1 MTGLHRVGSLAKLRS
16 GVPMKALVEG
26 RAIAVFAL
34 GDDVIATNG
43 RCPHAKGPLHEG
55 EIEGEKLICPWHG
68 WTYNLRTG
76 ACDEDPDLTLERFEV
91 SIEGDDI
98 MVRL

>member
-1 MTGLHRVGSLAKLRS
+1 
-16 GVPMKALVEG
+16 MKATVEG
-26 RAIAVFAL
+26 QAVAVFAL

-55 EIEGEKLICPWHG
+55 EIEGETLICPWHG

-76 ACDEDPDLTLERFEV
+76 ACDEDPDIVLERYEV
-91 SIEGDDI
+91 SINGDDI